1 MVHQNSYPNP
11 VNQELM
17 ALAEKSPK
25 TGKKGP
31 RETLDYVDNFN
42 MMGQNKLNTAREDS
56 EGDLKSMSS
65 SMRSQLSTHS
75 GMSDVDPQFPVP
87 ADTSPTYENLL
98 PAGTLLTP
106 VLTGAG
112 APKRKLPQLPPDNRR
127 TRKDGLMGEGR
138 GGLSRSVRNISIL
151 LKYFHIF
158 ICHVSEN
165 ILMQGTASHC

>member
-1 MVHQNSYPNP
+1 MIQFFDSLHLLLSSGSLLSDV
-11 VNQELM
+11 
-17 ALAEKSPK
+17 
-25 TGKKGP
+25 KG
-31 RETLDYVDNFN
+31 RSLCKDNFN

-138 GGLSRSVRNISIL
+138 GGLSRSVRNIFIL

-158 ICHVSEN
+158 ICHVPEN
-165 ILMQGTASHC
+165 IFMFLKIF